1 MLKPSIYVSDDIRHT
16 ALNSRVSE
24 DDGTHLSRPDLDVE
38 VVPLVGD
45 LEYFGPGEA
54 IDAQFISV
62 DEQAAGTNP
71 QHDLHSLRILTETQ
85 TDASLEPLYTHHEI
99 TAAFTAGL
107 FQHSNLQKQHY
118 YYTTNIYWQK
128 KFNIE
133 FK

>member
-71 QHDLHSLRILTETQ
+71 QHDLHSLRILTETHRCV
-85 TDASLEPLYTHHEI
+85 SG
-99 TAAFTAGL
+99 TALHTSRDYGCIHSRVISTLKLTKTTLLLHDKHLLAKKI
-107 FQHSNLQKQHY
+107 QHR
-118 YYTTNIYWQK
+118 I
-128 KFNIE
+128 
-133 FK
+133 